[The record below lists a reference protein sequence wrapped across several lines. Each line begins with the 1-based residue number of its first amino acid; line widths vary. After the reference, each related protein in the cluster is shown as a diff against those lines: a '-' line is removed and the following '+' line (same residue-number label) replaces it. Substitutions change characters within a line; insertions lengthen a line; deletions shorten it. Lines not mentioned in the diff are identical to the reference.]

1 VKALDTSAET
11 KPDLPLE
18 IAHVL
23 LIDAVGYSKLLV
35 NEQIELLQE
44 LNRIVRSTECFR
56 AAAESGQLIR
66 VPTGDG
72 MALLFFHSPEQP
84 ARCALE
90 ISRVLKDHPRIQ
102 LRMGVHSGPVNQVT
116 DVNDRTNI
124 AGAGINIA
132 QRVMDCGD
140 AGHILLSKRLA
151 DDLVEYRH
159 WRPHLHDLGECEV
172 KYGLRLHLFNLYKD
186 GLGNPH
192 LPEKLKRRRRWKQ
205 ASGVSVHPVR
215 APRWPKFVLTAALLI
230 SAVALAITFSV
241 FYRRGSPSLARSSSE
256 IAVNAGLPIAEK
268 SIAVLPFENLSDSK
282 DNAYFA
288 YGVQDEILAILAKV
302 ADLKVISRT
311 SVMQYKGGVPRNLR
325 DVAKELGVANV
336 VEGSVQRTGDR
347 VRITAQL
354 IDARTDT
361 HLWGEHYDRQLADV
375 FQIQTEVAERI
386 VTQLQ
391 ARLSPQEQAAIQD
404 RPTHDLA
411 VYELYL
417 RARDL
422 VDALAFTAGGSEN
435 LAEATR
441 LLDDAVARDPKFL
454 LAYYQLARAHDIMY
468 FLGIDHTPERLA
480 LAEAAVQTAFR
491 LRPDSGEAHLAQA
504 QHYYWGYRD
513 YDRARA
519 ELAIA
524 RRALPNEPLAL
535 VLAGYIDRRQNHW
548 DDSTKEL
555 ERALELDPHNL
566 FILQQLSFNYGYAR
580 RFKEMA
586 AVLDRVVALTPQD
599 VTTRVRRAFV
609 EFQWRGDLGPLH
621 DAIESV
627 VEKDMKTVTAISDL
641 WLYLALCESDGA
653 AAERAL
659 SILAIDGCQ
668 DEGIPFPRAWCE
680 GIVARLRG
688 DEPAA
693 RGTFNRARKEIEKV
707 LRDQPAYAEGLCVL
721 GMIDAALGKKEA
733 AIQEGRR
740 AAELLPISKD
750 ALNGARV
757 AEYLAVIYATV
768 GEKKRAI
775 DQLSTVVQRPSRVSY
790 GELRWHPYWEPLRG
804 DAQFEQIVASLAPKE
819 KQ

>member
-1 VKALDTSAET
+1 VNAPDTSAES

-18 IAHVL
+18 IAHLL
-23 LIDAVGYSKLLV
+23 LIDVVGYSKLLV
-35 NEQIELLQE
+35 NEQIDLLQE
-44 LNRIVRSTECFR
+44 LNRIVRSTECFC
-56 AAAESGQLIR
+56 AAAESGKLIR
-66 VPTGDG
+66 LPTGDG
-72 MALLFFHSPEQP
+72 MALAFFHSPEEP

-90 ISRVLKDHPRIQ
+90 ISRGLQDHPRIQ

-140 AGHILLSKRLA
+140 AGHILLSKHLA
-151 DDLVEYRH
+151 DDLAESRH

-186 GLGNPH
+186 GIGNPH
-192 LPEKLKRRRRWKQ
+192 LPEKLRRRRRWKQ
-205 ASGVSVHPVR
+205 AAVPARPIST
-215 APRWPKFVLTAALLI
+215 PRWPKFVLTAALLI
-230 SAVALAITFSV
+230 LAVALAINVSV
-241 FYRRGSPSLARSSSE
+241 FYRRGSPTVARSSSE
-256 IAVNAGLPIAEK
+256 TAGNAGFPITEK
-268 SIAVLPFENLSDSK
+268 SIAVLPFENLSDNK
-282 DNAYFA
+282 ENAYFA

-325 DVAKELGVANV
+325 DVARELGVANV

-354 IDARTDT
+354 IDARTDA

-375 FQIQTEVAERI
+375 FKIQTEVAEQ
-386 VTQLQ
+386 VVAQLR
-391 ARLSPQEQAAIQD
+391 ARLSPQEKAAIQE

-411 VYELYL
+411 AYELYL

-422 VDALAFTAGGSEN
+422 IDALAFTASGTEN
-435 LAEATR
+435 LVEATR

-454 LAYYQLARAHDIMY
+454 LAYYHLARAHDIAF
-468 FLGIDHTPERLA
+468 FLGVDHTPQRLA
-480 LAEAAVQTAFR
+480 LADGAVQTVLR

-504 QHYYWGYRD
+504 QHFYWGYRD
-513 YDRARA
+513 YDRARS

-535 VLAGYIDRRQNHW
+535 VLAGYIDRRQDRW
-548 DDSTKEL
+548 DDSTQEL
-555 ERALELDPHNL
+555 ERALELDPRNL
-566 FILQQLSFNYGYAR
+566 FILQQLSFNYGYLR

-586 AVLDRVVALTPQD
+586 AVLDRVVAVAPQD
-599 VTTRVRRAFV
+599 VTTRVARALV
-609 EFQWRGDLGPLH
+609 EFQRRGDLRPLH
-621 DAIESV
+621 DAIESIIA
-627 VEKDMKTVTAISDL
+627 KDAKTVTPISDR
-641 WLYLALCESDGA
+641 WLYLTLCESDGA

-659 SILAIDGCQ
+659 SILATDGCH

-680 GIVARLRG
+680 GMVAGLRG
-688 DEPAA
+688 DKAAA
-693 RGTFNRARKEIEKV
+693 RGAFNRAREEIEKV
-707 LRDQPAYAEGLCVL
+707 LRDQPDYAEGFCVL

-740 AAELLPISKD
+740 AVELLPISKD
-750 ALNGARV
+750 ALNGARI

-775 DQLSTVVQRPSRVSY
+775 DQLSIIVQRPSHITY
-790 GELRWHPYWEPLRG
+790 GELRWHPYWKPLRG
-804 DAQFEQIVASLAPKE
+804 DAQFDRIVASLAPKD
-819 KQ
+819 K

>member
-1 VKALDTSAET
+1 MNAQDTSAES

-18 IAHVL
+18 IAHLL
-23 LIDAVGYSKLLV
+23 LIDVVGYSKLLV

-44 LNRIVRSTECFR
+44 LNRIVRSTECFC
-56 AAAESGQLIR
+56 AAEASDKLIR

-72 MALLFFHSPEQP
+72 MALLFFHSPEEP

-90 ISRVLKDHPRIQ
+90 ISRTLQDHPHIQ
-102 LRMGVHSGPVNQVT
+102 LRMGVHSGPVNRVP
-116 DVNDRTNI
+116 DVNDKTNV
-124 AGAGINIA
+124 AGAGINVA
-132 QRVMDCGD
+132 QRVLDCGD
-140 AGHILLSKRLA
+140 AGHILLSAHVAEDLA
-151 DDLVEYRH
+151 QYGH
-159 WRPHLHDLGECEV
+159 WQPYLHDLGECEV
-172 KYGLRLHLFNLYKD
+172 KHGLRLHLFNLYKD

-205 ASGVSVHPVR
+205 ASGVSVHPVS
-215 APRWPKFVLTAALLI
+215 APSWPKFVLTAALLI

-241 FYRRGSPSLARSSSE
+241 FYRRGSPTVARSSSE
-256 IAVNAGLPIAEK
+256 TAANAGFPIAEK
-268 SIAVLPFENLSDSK
+268 SIAVLPFENLSDNK
-282 DNAYFA
+282 ENAYFA

-311 SVMQYKGGVPRNLR
+311 SVMQYKSGVTRNLR
-325 DVAKELGVANV
+325 EVAKELGVANV

-375 FQIQTEVAERI
+375 FQIQTEVAEK
-386 VTQLQ
+386 VVSQLR
-391 ARLSPQEQAAIQD
+391 ARLSPQEQAAIQE

-411 VYELYL
+411 AYELYL

-422 VDALAFTAGGSEN
+422 VDALAFTASGTEN
-435 LAEATR
+435 LVEATR

-454 LAYYQLARAHDIMY
+454 LAYYHLARAHDLIY
-468 FLGIDHTPERLA
+468 FLGIDHTAQRLA
-480 LAEAAVQTAFR
+480 LADAAVQTALR

-513 YDRARA
+513 YDRART

-524 RRALPNEPLAL
+524 RGALPNEPLAL
-535 VLAGYIDRRQNHW
+535 VLAGYIDRRQNRW
-548 DDSTKEL
+548 DDSTQEL
-555 ERALELDPHNL
+555 ERALELDPRNL
-566 FILQQLSFNYGYAR
+566 FILQQLSYNYGYVR

-599 VTTRVRRAFV
+599 VTTRVARAVV
-609 EFQWRGDLGPLH
+609 EFQWRGDLAPLH

-627 VEKDMKTVTAISDL
+627 IANDAKTVTTVSDR

-659 SILAIDGCQ
+659 SVLATDGCHE
-668 DEGIPFPRAWCE
+668 EGIPFPRAWCE
-680 GIVARLRG
+680 GMVARLRG
-688 DEPAA
+688 DERAA
-693 RGTFNRARKEIEKV
+693 RVAFNRAREEIEKV

-733 AIQEGRR
+733 AIQQGRR
-740 AAELLPISKD
+740 AVELLPISKD

-775 DQLSTVVQRPSRVSY
+775 DQLSIIVQRPGHVSY

-804 DAQFEQIVASLAPKE
+804 DAQFEQIVVSLAPKE

>member
-1 VKALDTSAET
+1 
-11 KPDLPLE
+11 
-18 IAHVL
+18 
-23 LIDAVGYSKLLV
+23 
-35 NEQIELLQE
+35 
-44 LNRIVRSTECFR
+44 
-56 AAAESGQLIR
+56 
-66 VPTGDG
+66 
-72 MALLFFHSPEQP
+72 MALLFCHSPEEP
-84 ARCALE
+84 VRCALE
-90 ISRVLKDHPRIQ
+90 ISRALQHHSHIQ
-102 LRMGVHSGPVNQVT
+102 MRMGVHSGPVNPVK
-116 DVNDRTNI
+116 DVNDQTNI
-124 AGAGINIA
+124 AGAGINVA
-132 QRVMDCGD
+132 QRVLECGD
-140 AGHILLSKRLA
+140 AGHILLSGHLA
-151 DDLVEYRH
+151 EDLAQYRH
-159 WRPHLHDLGECEV
+159 WQPYLHDLGECEV
-172 KYGLRLHLFNLYKD
+172 KHGLRLHVFNLCKD

-192 LPEKLKRRRRWKQ
+192 LPEKFKRRRRWNQ
-205 ASGVSVHPVR
+205 ASGISVRPVS
-215 APRWPKFVLTAALLI
+215 ATRWPKFMLTATLLV

-241 FYRRGSPSLARSSSE
+241 FYRRGSLTVARSSSE
-256 IAVNAGLPIAEK
+256 TAANAGLPIAEK
-268 SIAVLPFENLSDSK
+268 SIAVLPFENLSDNK
-282 DNAYFA
+282 ENAYFA

-386 VTQLQ
+386 VAQLQ

-411 VYELYL
+411 AYELYL

-422 VDALAFTAGGSEN
+422 VDALAFTASGSEN
-435 LAEATR
+435 LVEATR
-441 LLDDAVARDPKFL
+441 LLDDAVARDPRFL
-454 LAYYQLARAHDIMY
+454 LAYYHLARAHDLMY
-468 FLGIDHTPERLA
+468 FLGIDHTPPRLA
-480 LAEAAVQTAFR
+480 LADAAVQTAFR

-535 VLAGYIDRRQNHW
+535 VLAGYIDRRQSHW
-548 DDSTKEL
+548 DDSTQEL
-555 ERALELDPHNL
+555 ERALELDPRNL
-566 FILQQLSFNYGYAR
+566 FILQQLSYNYGYVR

-599 VTTRVRRAFV
+599 VTTRVARAFV
-609 EFQWRGDLGPLH
+609 EFRWRGDLRPLH

-627 VEKDMKTVTAISDL
+627 VAKDAKTVTPISDR
-641 WLYLALCESDGA
+641 WLDLALCESDGA

-659 SILAIDGCQ
+659 SMLAADGCH

-680 GIVARLRG
+680 GMVARLRG
-688 DEPAA
+688 EETAA
-693 RGTFNRARKEIEKV
+693 REAFNRSREEIEKV

-740 AAELLPISKD
+740 AVELLPISKD

-775 DQLSTVVQRPSRVSY
+775 DQLSITVRRPGRVSY

-804 DAQFEQIVASLAPKE
+804 DAQFDQFVATLAPKE
-819 KQ
+819 AAPTDARREKKK